1 MVVGKSFMVDMRKSR
16 SQRHLEASRAGRESY
31 TRSMA
36 GRGKYA
42 RSKVANWVTKEEDQE
57 KGSKKRNVYGQ
68 NVRVIE
74 E

>member
-36 GRGKYA
+36 GKGKQ
-42 RSKVANWVTKEEDQE
+42 SGDWVTKEEDQE